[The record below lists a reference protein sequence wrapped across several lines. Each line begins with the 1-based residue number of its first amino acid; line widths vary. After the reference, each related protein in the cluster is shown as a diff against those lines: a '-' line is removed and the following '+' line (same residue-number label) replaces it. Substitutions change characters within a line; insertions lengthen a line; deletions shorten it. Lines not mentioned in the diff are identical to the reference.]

1 MVLRHFQFKIIP
13 VTVDYRMSRREQ
25 IALVAFII
33 YIYILVLTRPIQRY

>member
-13 VTVDYRMSRREQ
+13 VTVDYRMSREQ

-33 YIYILVLTRPIQRY
+33 YIYILELTRPIQRY